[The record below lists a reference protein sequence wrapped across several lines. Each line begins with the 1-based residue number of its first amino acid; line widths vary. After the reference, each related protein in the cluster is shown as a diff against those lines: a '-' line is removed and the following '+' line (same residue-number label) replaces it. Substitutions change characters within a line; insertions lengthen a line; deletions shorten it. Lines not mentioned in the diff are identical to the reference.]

1 LAAKDAR
8 SGPDWFAGEKA
19 VVGILGLL
27 SVMTGAVVAYLAKRF
42 PAHIEALETGAGALL
57 LGGLALASCGL
68 PIII

>member
-1 LAAKDAR
+1 M
-8 SGPDWFAGEKA
+8 PDPDLIGSREKA

-27 SVMTGAVVAYLAKRF
+27 SVMIGAVVAYSAERF

-68 PIII
+68 PVIL

>member
-1 LAAKDAR
+1 MPGSR
-8 SGPDWFAGEKA
+8 ENA

-57 LGGLALASCGL
+57 LCGLALASCGL
-68 PIII
+68 PVIL

>member
-1 LAAKDAR
+1 V
-8 SGPDWFAGEKA
+8 PDPDLIGSRETA

-68 PIII
+68 PVIL